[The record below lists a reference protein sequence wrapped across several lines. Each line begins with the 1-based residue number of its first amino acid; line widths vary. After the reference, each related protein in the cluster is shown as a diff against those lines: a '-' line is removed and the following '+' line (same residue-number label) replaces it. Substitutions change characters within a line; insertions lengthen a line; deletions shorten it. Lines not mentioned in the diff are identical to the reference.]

1 MREKA
6 VKTGYGQTG
15 GLEILGELVDSGRS
29 IFTSKEAQEAGK
41 AKHLDLARTNILLA
55 LMADAGLIRRLKR
68 GLYAVTG
75 KLPGSRAPHDFAIA
89 TAMFTPSA
97 ISHASALNFHG
108 LSEQARQGVARSRA
122 PDVGSRRSPRHLLLS
137 GRHEVHRD
145 RAGVGGRREQGAD
158 HGQGADG
165 PGDVSFSESVR
176 RSGRGGFRAGRASQG
191 AGSGEA
197 RSVRRRDQGGR
208 HGKAHRMGARSWRR
222 LSRSSQPPEG
232 GAGEGNSEAG
242 PGEAGAGPGHSR
254 VDASGQLHERP
265 VGIIIVIMIPL
276 QKVLQQR
283 ARKLGLPLDTVAKD
297 YVIGHLLAAISA
309 QPELGSALVFKG
321 GTALKK
327 LYFGDYRFSE
337 DLDYTAVKAPSGK
350 TCSSTRWRRSWRRSC
365 GRCFRARLV
374 A

>member
-1 MREKA
+1 
-6 VKTGYGQTG
+6 
-15 GLEILGELVDSGRS
+15 
-29 IFTSKEAQEAGK
+29 
-41 AKHLDLARTNILLA
+41 
-55 LMADAGLIRRLKR
+55 
-68 GLYAVTG
+68 
-75 KLPGSRAPHDFAIA
+75 
-89 TAMFTPSA
+89 
-97 ISHASALNFHG
+97 
-108 LSEQARQGVARSRA
+108 
-122 PDVGSRRSPRHLLLS
+122 
-137 GRHEVHRD
+137 
-145 RAGVGGRREQGAD
+145 
-158 HGQGADG
+158 
-165 PGDVSFSESVR
+165 
-176 RSGRGGFRAGRASQG
+176 
-191 AGSGEA
+191 
-197 RSVRRRDQGGR
+197 
-208 HGKAHRMGARSWRR
+208 
-222 LSRSSQPPEG
+222 
-232 GAGEGNSEAG
+232 
-242 PGEAGAGPGHSR
+242 